1 MNEATLFDNIEH
13 QNPFNGIRVYLSGT
27 FSRPNSEI
35 IFKLTNAGAN
45 TKMGLAKTTCVIIA
59 GSNQSDKDLEKIDIL
74 SHDGFHI
81 PIIDE
86 TEALAIIT
94 GEKNASFYE
103 PVKNV
108 NITYDYIFNSRV
120 PKIQHFN
127 FFEHTHPLGQKE
139 LFLHEIK
146 GNQHLLYQ
154 SLGNIGSYGNSEFDP
169 KSIDFCWLKQ
179 ETIDKLRQGGKD
191 RFIDIIT
198 EKYNQS
204 DSDKFTY
211 KFVIESEAIYW
222 MEYRATEVGDKLS
235 LDLITRYKNSIC
247 TIQAN
252 SGIMISV

>member
-1 MNEATLFDNIEH
+1 MSEATLFDNIEC
-13 QNPFNGIRVYLSGT
+13 QNPFNGVRVYLSGT

-59 GSNQSDKDLEKIDIL
+59 GNNQSDKDLEKIDIL

-81 PIIDE
+81 PII
-86 TEALAIIT
+86 TEADALSIIA
-94 GEKNASFYE
+94 GEKDASFPE
-103 PVKNV
+103 QTKNV
-108 NITYDYIFNSRV
+108 NITYDFIFKSQV
-120 PKIQHFN
+120 SKIQHFN

-139 LFLHEIK
+139 LFLHEIN
-146 GNQHLLYQ
+146 GDQSLLYQ
-154 SLGNIGSYGNSEFDP
+154 SLGNIGAYGNSEFDP

-179 ETIDKLRQGGKD
+179 ETIDKLKQGEKD
-191 RFIDIIT
+191 QFIDIIT

-247 TIQAN
+247 AILSN
-252 SGIMISV
+252 SGI